1 MVSIREH
8 HCLQLFHYIYRHVQ
22 VAAMMKREK
31 VHIKHR
37 FDPWHLAKSVR
48 KDLVAA
54 SKKRECTELASWT
67 ASVVNHLWW
76 CAATS
81 HGDQLLCQEKWK
93 SIIHHVA
100 GIHEWPDFQLFSACG
115 HDELTNQQRRNK
127 EWLPIGSPSHNA
139 LKEVAWKP
147 KLLKDICLLAD
158 FVQTGCLEVFHG
170 SMAKKYVNKSQHYS
184 YSRMVSRTQLAV
196 IDHNCNVGRGVAT
209 TASGDRQYKCVYP
222 KLQKQW
228 VAKPIYEEK
237 TYQFVHDLLRDTI
250 LLKEGEIEVPA
261 LERPNLPKNI
271 APNPRGNKED
281 IIERH
286 VSRFQ

>member
-1 MVSIREH
+1 
-8 HCLQLFHYIYRHVQ
+8 
-22 VAAMMKREK
+22 MMRAEK
-31 VHIKHR
+31 ANIKHR

-48 KDLVAA
+48 KDLAAA
-54 SKKRECTELASWT
+54 SKKRECGDLLPWT

-81 HGDQLLCQEKWK
+81 DGDQLLCQEKWK
-93 SIIHHVA
+93 SVVYHVA
-100 GIHEWPDFQLFSACG
+100 DVHEWPDFELFKVCDHG
-115 HDELTNQQRRNK
+115 ELTNEQRRNK
-127 EWLPIGSPSHNA
+127 VWLPIGSPAHNA

-147 KLLKDICLLAD
+147 KLLKDIRLLAD

-184 YSRMVSRTQLAV
+184 YNGMVSRTQLAV

-209 TASGDRQYKCVYP
+209 TASGDERYKCVYP

-237 TYQFVHDLLRDTI
+237 SYQFVHDLLSDTI
-250 LLKEGEIEVPA
+250 LLKKGEIEVPD
-261 LERPNLPKNI
+261 LERPHLPQNI

-281 IIERH
+281 IIARH

>member
-1 MVSIREH
+1 
-8 HCLQLFHYIYRHVQ
+8 
-22 VAAMMKREK
+22 MMRAEK

-48 KDLVAA
+48 KDLAAA
-54 SKKRECTELASWT
+54 SKKRECGDLLPWT

-81 HGDQLLCQEKWK
+81 DGDQLLCQERWK
-93 SIIHHVA
+93 SVVYHTADV
-100 GIHEWPDFQLFSACG
+100 HEWPDFQLFSACD
-115 HDELTNQQRRNK
+115 HDELTNEQRRNK
-127 EWLPIGSPSHNA
+127 VWLPIASPAHNA

-147 KLLKDICLLAD
+147 KLLKDIRLLAD

-184 YSRMVSRTQLAV
+184 YNGMVSRTQLAV

-209 TASGDRQYKCVYP
+209 TTSRDESYKCVYR

-237 TYQFVHDLLRDTI
+237 SYQFVHDLLSDTI
-250 LLKEGEIEVPA
+250 LMK
-261 LERPNLPKNI
+261 
-271 APNPRGNKED
+271 
-281 IIERH
+281 
-286 VSRFQ
+286 